1 MRGGEGKDVLKQ
13 PHSRGDEGSERGVRS
28 WELRGGGAL
37 ETHAEH
43 QEILNQ
49 QAESR
54 RFYDRKVV
62 RACVLTLD
70 IPVTSPFWRD

>member
-1 MRGGEGKDVLKQ
+1 M
-13 PHSRGDEGSERGVRS
+13 RS
-28 WELRGGGAL
+28 WELSGGGAL

-49 QAESR
+49 QAESG
-54 RFYDRKVV
+54 RFYDRNVV

-70 IPVTSPFWRD
+70 ILVTSQFWRD

>member
-1 MRGGEGKDVLKQ
+1 MFKQ
-13 PHSRGDEGSERGVRS
+13 PHSQGNEGSEGSVRS
-28 WELRGGGAL
+28 WELRVGGAL
-37 ETHAEH
+37 KTRAEH

-54 RFYDRKVV
+54 RFYDRNVV

-70 IPVTSPFWRD
+70 ILVTSPFWRD